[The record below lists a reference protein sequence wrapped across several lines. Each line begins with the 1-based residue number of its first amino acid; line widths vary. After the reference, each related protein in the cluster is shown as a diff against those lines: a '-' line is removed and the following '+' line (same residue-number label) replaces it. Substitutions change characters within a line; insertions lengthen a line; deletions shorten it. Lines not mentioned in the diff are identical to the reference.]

1 MKAWKNNNRS
11 VKVFFGAALAV
22 HTLFVLVP
30 LAEKKKPA
38 NAEQMTVQV
47 RLSSPQP
54 PIEQSPETAPFL
66 EALRQPGN
74 PILEEL
80 PAAPQ
85 AVQRQPVI
93 EVVQPATDSTRRV
106 LSSQFDY
113 ENSVYEPLFGVN
125 SPIEE
130 KPDFYVRQRSSLETV
145 LNQPSLQL
153 PFEDTRIYLVDSYDN
168 GFMGG
173 MEKFWD
179 SVSVPFGFTTKNN
192 TRVQCVWVLVIAG
205 CGWGHESL
213 FHRPAR
219 LREKPKRAGS

>member
-1 MKAWKNNNRS
+1 MKAWKNKNRS

-22 HTLFVLVP
+22 HTLFVLLP
-30 LAEKKKPA
+30 LTEQKRPP
-38 NAEQMTVQV
+38 NAEQTTVQV
-47 RLSSPQP
+47 RLNSPRP
-54 PIEQSPETAPFL
+54 PKEQSPQTAPL

-80 PAAPQ
+80 PAPPQ
-85 AVQRQPVI
+85 VVLRQPVR
-93 EVVQPATDSTRRV
+93 EVAQPASDNTKRV

-113 ENSVYEPLFGVN
+113 ENSVHEPLFGTN
-125 SPIEE
+125 APMEE
-130 KPDFYVRQRSSLETV
+130 MPDFYIRQRSSLETV

-153 PFEDTRIYLVDSYDN
+153 PFLDTRIYLVDSYDN

-179 SVSVPFGFTTKNN
+179 SVSVPFGFTTKHN

-219 LREKPKRAGS
+219 LREKPKRTEG